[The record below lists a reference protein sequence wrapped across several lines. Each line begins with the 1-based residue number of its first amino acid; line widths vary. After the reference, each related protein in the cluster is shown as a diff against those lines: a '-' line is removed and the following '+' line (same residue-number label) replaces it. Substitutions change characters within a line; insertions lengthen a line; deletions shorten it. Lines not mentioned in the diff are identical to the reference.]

1 MLPGMVVARK
11 RRHLLRHV
19 VPTPDARNQGKKVHP
34 QERLSLIIA
43 TRNRAKQL
51 RATLGRLDLED
62 IHTSNTEVIL
72 VDNASNDDTAT
83 VLEEFRRTAGVPVIT
98 ITEDNLGSG
107 NARNA
112 GLKAASG
119 AYRIFTD
126 DDCYLENGYL
136 SKARRVFSEQDIHY
150 GGGRTLLFDES
161 DAPETINT
169 VCEPA
174 VFPPF
179 LSLQP
184 GQILGANMFFKK
196 EITQRVGGFDPLFG
210 TGTPFPCDDLEYAT
224 RCSLAG
230 YTGHYIPDL
239 VVYHHHGRKRDSP
252 EMAQRMGEYYHGI
265 GAFHMRSL
273 LGGRWE
279 RPKQFASQWLHNRAL
294 VFHGLCGALHY
305 LGLRAFGVRRV

>member
-1 MLPGMVVARK
+1 MAVAGK
-11 RRHLLRHV
+11 RRYPPRHV
-19 VPTPDARNQGKKVHP
+19 VPAPEARDQGKNVHP

-51 RATLGRLDLED
+51 RATLGRLDLKD
-62 IHTSNTEVIL
+62 IRTSNTEVIL
-72 VDNASNDDTAT
+72 VDNASDDDTAA
-83 VLEEFRRTAGVPVIT
+83 VLEEFRRTAGVPVVT
-98 ITEDNLGSG
+98 VTENRLGSG

-112 GLKAASG
+112 GLKVASG
-119 AYRIFTD
+119 AYHIFTD

-136 SKARRVFSEQDIHY
+136 SKAHRAFSERDIHF
-150 GGGRTLLFDES
+150 GGGRTLLFDDS
-161 DAPETINT
+161 DAPEAVNT

-179 LSLQP
+179 SILQP

-196 EITQRVGGFDPLFG
+196 EITQRVGWFDAWFG
-210 TGTPFPCDDLEYAT
+210 AGTPFPCDDLEYAT

-230 YTGHYIPDL
+230 YTGHYIPYL

-252 EMAQRMGEYYHGI
+252 EMAQRMREYYHAI
-265 GAFHMRSL
+265 GAFQMRSL
-273 LGGRWE
+273 LEGRWE
-279 RPKQFASQWLHNRAL
+279 GPRQFASQWLHNRAL

-305 LGLRAFGVRRV
+305 LGLRAIGGRRV